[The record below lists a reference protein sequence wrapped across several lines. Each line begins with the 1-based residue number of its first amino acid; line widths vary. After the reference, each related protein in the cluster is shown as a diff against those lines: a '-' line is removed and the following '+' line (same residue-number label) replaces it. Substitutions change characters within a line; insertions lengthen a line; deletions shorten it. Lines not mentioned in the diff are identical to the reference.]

1 MKIKLSYLPEEALEA
16 GAALSALR
24 SLFPW
29 ARVKRGEKDG
39 RRRVYIA
46 VPEPETAV
54 IPPDPATKN
63 GGKP

>member
-1 MKIKLSYLPEEALEA
+1 MKIKFSYLPREDREA

-24 SLFPW
+24 GLFPW
-29 ARVKRGEKDG
+29 ARVKHGEKNG
-39 RRRVYIA
+39 LKRIYVA